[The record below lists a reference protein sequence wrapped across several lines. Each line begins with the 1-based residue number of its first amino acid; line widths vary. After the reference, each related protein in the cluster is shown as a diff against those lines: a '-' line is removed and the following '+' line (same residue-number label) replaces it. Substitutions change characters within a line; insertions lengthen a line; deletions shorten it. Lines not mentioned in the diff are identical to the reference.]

1 MPTILITG
9 ASRGLGLEFSRLFA
23 ASGWQ
28 VLATC
33 RAPERADALQALAD
47 RYAGVGVHKLDVA
60 DFAQMDAVADELA
73 GRPIDVL
80 LNNAGVYLDSDA
92 KPFGALDYSAWERTL
107 RINTLAP
114 VRMAERFLP
123 NLQLGER
130 RLLVSLSS
138 LMGSIADNR
147 SGGHV
152 FYRSSKAAL
161 NAAMRSLSIDLRFQR
176 IGVLILHP
184 GWVRTD
190 MGGADAPLSP
200 EESTAGMQRLIEG
213 FRAEQSGAFL
223 DYTGKSLPW

>member
-1 MPTILITG
+1 MPAILITG
-9 ASRGLGLEFSRLFA
+9 ASRGLGLEFSRRFA
-23 ASGWQ
+23 ASGWN

-33 RAPERADALQALAD
+33 RAPERADALQSLAG
-47 RYAGVGVHKLDVA
+47 RCAGVSVHKLDVA
-60 DFAQMDAVADELA
+60 DFEQMDALADQLA
-73 GRPIDVL
+73 DQPLDVL

-114 VRMAERFLP
+114 LRMTERFLP

-130 RLLVSLSS
+130 RLIVSLSS

-147 SGGHV
+147 GGGYV

-176 IGVLILHP
+176 IGILILHP
-184 GWVRTD
+184 GWVHTD
-190 MGGADAPLSP
+190 MGGGEAPLSP
-200 EESTAGMQRLIEG
+200 EESVAGMQRVIEG
-213 FRAEQSGAFL
+213 FYAEQSGAFL
-223 DYTGKSLPW
+223 DYAGKSLPW